1 MNIKRIQE
9 LAEECGIDMFN
20 ESEGDFFGG
29 SVESLKLFAEKVIED
44 YENNPEDDNDQIAEK
59 EANEQY
65 CFTAYGKKE
74 DWE

>member
-20 ESEGDFFGG
+20 ESEGDFFEG
-29 SVESLKLFAEKVIED
+29 SVESLKLFAEKVIGD
-44 YENNPEDDNDQIAEK
+44 YENNPEDDIGQIDEK

-65 CFTAYGKKE
+65 CFTSYGKKE